1 MLFMTQK
8 MRYLAASEG
17 SRTYPEC
24 HGVKADPPTH
34 AAELRRRADAR
45 LRSQK
50 PPAHAPRS
58 APEMQRLLHE
68 LQVHQI
74 ELELQNEELRNS
86 RAQVEAAVSRYA
98 DIYDFAPVGYFT
110 LTSGGVI
117 TQTNFAGAR
126 FLGLERARLL
136 GNRFEVFVSR
146 VDRPAF
152 NALIQHVF
160 AAQAHQ
166 ALEAELVRKDQPART
181 MHIEAT
187 LSPNGQECHAVVLDI
202 TERKQLEHYQERE
215 RRELVEGKLHAE
227 QAVREKSAFLANMS
241 HEIRSPMNA
250 ILGFSELL
258 EPEGLT
264 PKQSQYVRAIRDS
277 GASLLTLINDILDL
291 SKLEAG
297 KLELHPDPTDIRDSC
312 EFLRTVFRQQV
323 LTKSLQL
330 QFEISPDLPRALLL
344 DRLRLRQVLVNL
356 LGNAIKFTE
365 RGGVKLR
372 VSWKSE
378 ENARSG
384 TLMIDVEDTGIGIA
398 ADKLD
403 EVFKPFVQ
411 VDSRPTTEKDG
422 SGIGLTIVKRI
433 MDLMGGVLTVESA
446 VGQGTVFHLQL
457 ANVPVSERLPVGDHA
472 EPGGAVDFNDFAPAT
487 LLVADDHQA
496 NRELIAGIFEKTH
509 HRVHFASNGQE
520 ALECLEKT
528 KPDVI
533 LLDIRMPVMDGRTTL
548 AEIRRRPG
556 LASLPVIAITASGEA
571 SADPEGR
578 SQFSGFIRKPF
589 SRHTLFIALAP
600 FLPRAAQKEAKDA
613 VSSAEMAA
621 SIPRPSPEQ
630 AAQWREL
637 TLKLRHQEADE
648 WPSLRDSLAINGTRA
663 FARKLLDLAQAA
675 PCNPLATYA
684 ATLISFADGYAI
696 GQMESHLAA
705 FPKLI
710 ESIERSSS

>member
-1 MLFMTQK
+1 MKPGQ
-8 MRYLAASEG
+8 
-17 SRTYPEC
+17 
-24 HGVKADPPTH
+24 PTD
-34 AAELRRRADAR
+34 AAELRRRAHAR
-45 LRSQK
+45 AQGQQ
-50 PPAHAPRS
+50 PPANAPRS
-58 APEMQRLLHE
+58 AHETQRLLHE
-68 LQVHQI
+68 LEVHQI

-86 RAQVEAAVSRYA
+86 RAHVEAAVSRYT

-110 LTSGGVI
+110 LKSDGVI

-126 FLGLERARLL
+126 LLGLERARLP
-136 GNRFEVFVSR
+136 GKHFEAFVAR

-152 NALIQHVF
+152 NAFIHQVF

-166 ALEAELVRKDQPART
+166 ALEAELERKDPPART
-181 MHIEAT
+181 VHIEAT

-202 TERKQLEHYQERE
+202 TERKQLEYYQERA
-215 RRELVEGKLHAE
+215 RGELVEGKLHAE
-227 QAVREKSAFLANMS
+227 QAVKEKSAFLANMS
-241 HEIRSPMNA
+241 HEIRSPMNV

-291 SKLEAG
+291 TKLEAG
-297 KLELHPDPTDIRDSC
+297 KLELHADPTDMRDSC
-312 EFLRTVFRQQV
+312 EFLRTVFGQQV

-330 QFEISPDLPRALLL
+330 QFEVSPDLPRALLL

-372 VSWKSE
+372 ISWKSQE
-378 ENARSG
+378 DASSG
-384 TLMIDVEDTGIGIA
+384 TLMIDVEDTGIGIP
-398 ADKLD
+398 ADKLE

-411 VDSRPTTEKDG
+411 VGSRQTVEKQG

-433 MDLMGGVLTVESA
+433 MDLMGGVLTVDSV
-446 VGQGTVFHLQL
+446 VGQGTVFHLQW
-457 ANVPVSERLPVGDHA
+457 AKVPVSERRAVGDHA

-509 HRVHFASNGQE
+509 HRVHFARNGQE
-520 ALECLEKT
+520 ALESLEKT
-528 KPDVI
+528 KPDAV
-533 LLDIRMPVMDGRTTL
+533 LLDIRMPVMDGCATL
-548 AEIRRRPG
+548 AEIRKRPN

-571 SADPEGR
+571 RTDPEG
-578 SQFSGFIRKPF
+578 SCQFSGFIRKPF
-589 SRHTLFIALAP
+589 SRHKLFMTLAP
-600 FLPRAAQKEAKDA
+600 FLQRIAQKDGLDPF
-613 VSSAEMAA
+613 SSVEMAA

-637 TLKLRHQEADE
+637 TLKLRHQEAEE
-648 WPSLRDSLAINGTRA
+648 WPSLRDSLAINGTCA
-663 FARKLLDLAQAA
+663 FARKLFDLAEAA
-675 PCNPLATYA
+675 QCSPLATYA
-684 ATLISFADGYAI
+684 ATLTTFADGYAI
-696 GQMESHLAA
+696 VQMETHLAD

-710 ESIERSSS
+710 RSIERSST

>member
-1 MLFMTQK
+1 
-8 MRYLAASEG
+8 
-17 SRTYPEC
+17 
-24 HGVKADPPTH
+24 VKPDQPTA
-34 AAELRRRADAR
+34 AAELRCRADAR
-45 LRSQK
+45 LQSQK
-50 PPAHAPRS
+50 PPAHVPRS
-58 APEMQRLLHE
+58 AHETQRLLHE

-86 RAQVEAAVSRYA
+86 RVQVEAAVSRYT

-110 LTSGGVI
+110 LKSDGVI

-126 FLGLERARLL
+126 LLGLERSRLV
-136 GNRFEVFVSR
+136 GKRFEAFVSSA
-146 VDRPAF
+146 DRPAF
-152 NALIQHVF
+152 NALIQQVF

-166 ALEAELVRKDQPART
+166 ALEAELVRKDPPART
-181 MHIEAT
+181 VHIEAT
-187 LSPNGQECHAVVLDI
+187 LSPNGQECHAMVLDI
-202 TERKQLEHYQERE
+202 TERKQLEYYQEQA

-297 KLELHPDPTDIRDSC
+297 KLELHPDPTDLRDSC
-312 EFLRTVFRQQV
+312 EFLRTVFGQQV

-330 QFEISPDLPRALLL
+330 QFEISPDLPHALLL

-372 VSWKSE
+372 VSWKSQQD
-378 ENARSG
+378 AGSG
-384 TLMIDVEDTGIGIA
+384 TLMIDVADTGIGIP
-398 ADKLD
+398 ADKLE

-411 VDSRPTTEKDG
+411 ADSRQTAENEG

-433 MDLMGGVLTVESA
+433 MDLMGGVLSVESV

-457 ANVPVSERLPVGDHA
+457 ANVPVSERLAVGDHA
-472 EPGGAVDFNDFAPAT
+472 KPGGAVDFNDFAPAT
-487 LLVADDHQA
+487 FLVADDHQA
-496 NRELIAGIFEKTH
+496 NRELIAGIFEQTH
-509 HRVHFASNGQE
+509 HRLQFASNGQE

-528 KPDVI
+528 KPDAV
-533 LLDIRMPVMDGRTTL
+533 LMDIRMPVMDGRTTL
-548 AEIRRRPG
+548 AEIRKRPG
-556 LASLPVIAITASGEA
+556 LASLPVIAITASGEP

-600 FLPRAAQKEAKDA
+600 FLQKAAQKEAKDA
-613 VSSAEMAA
+613 ISSAEMAA
-621 SIPRPSPEQ
+621 SMPRPSPEL
-630 AAQWREL
+630 AARWREL

-648 WPSLRDSLAINGTRA
+648 WPNLRDSLAINGTRT

-675 PCNPLATYA
+675 QCNPLANYA
-684 ATLISFADGYAI
+684 AALTTFADGYAI
-696 GQMESHLAA
+696 GQMQSHLAV

-710 ESIERSSS
+710 EAIERSSS

>member
-1 MLFMTQK
+1 
-8 MRYLAASEG
+8 
-17 SRTYPEC
+17 
-24 HGVKADPPTH
+24 VKPDQPTD

-45 LRSQK
+45 LPSQK

-58 APEMQRLLHE
+58 AHETQRLLHE

-86 RAQVEAAVSRYA
+86 RAQVEAAVSRYT

-110 LTSGGVI
+110 LKSNGVI
-117 TQTNFAGAR
+117 TQANYAGAR
-126 FLGLERARLL
+126 LVGLERARLV
-136 GNRFEVFVSR
+136 GKRFEPFVSR
-146 VDRPAF
+146 VDRAAF
-152 NALIQHVF
+152 TALIQQVF

-166 ALEAELVRKDQPART
+166 ALEVELVRIDQPART
-181 MHIEAT
+181 VHIEAT

-202 TERKQLEHYQERE
+202 TERKQLEYYQEQA
-215 RRELVEGKLHAE
+215 RRALVEGKRHAE

-277 GASLLTLINDILDL
+277 GASLLQLINDILDL

-297 KLELHPDPTDIRDSC
+297 KLELHPDPTDMRDSC
-312 EFLRTVFRQQV
+312 EFLRTVFGQQA
-323 LTKSLQL
+323 LTKALQL

-372 VSWKSE
+372 VSWKSQE
-378 ENARSG
+378 DASNG
-384 TLMIDVEDTGIGIA
+384 TLMIDVEDTGIGIP
-398 ADKLD
+398 ADKLE

-411 VDSRPTTEKDG
+411 VDSRPTSEKEG

-433 MDLMGGVLTVESA
+433 MDLMEGVLTVESV

-457 ANVPVSERLPVGDHA
+457 ANVPVSERLPAGDHA
-472 EPGGAVDFNDFAPAT
+472 EPGGALDFNDFAPAT

-509 HRVHFASNGQE
+509 HRVQFASNGQE
-520 ALECLEKT
+520 ALESLEKT
-528 KPDVI
+528 RPDAV

-548 AEIRRRPG
+548 AEIRKRPS

-571 SADPEGR
+571 NADPEGPR
-578 SQFSGFIRKPF
+578 QFSGFIRKPF

-600 FLPRAAQKEAKDA
+600 FLQRAAQKDA
-613 VSSAEMAA
+613 MNSVSSAEMAA
-621 SIPRPSPEQ
+621 SIARPSPER

-637 TLKLRHQEADE
+637 ALELGRQEADE
-648 WPSLRDSLAINGTRA
+648 WPSLRDSLAVNATRA

-675 PCNPLATYA
+675 QCNPLATYA
-684 ATLISFADGYAI
+684 ATLITFADGYAI

-710 ESIERSSS
+710 EFIERSSS

>member
-1 MLFMTQK
+1 MK
-8 MRYLAASEG
+8 PG
-17 SRTYPEC
+17 
-24 HGVKADPPTH
+24 HPTNT
-34 AAELRRRADAR
+34 AELRRRADAR
-45 LRSQK
+45 LQSQK
-50 PPAHAPRS
+50 PPDHAPRS
-58 APEMQRLLHE
+58 AHETQRLLHE

-86 RAQVEAAVSRYA
+86 RAQVEAAVFRYT
-98 DIYDFAPVGYFT
+98 DIYDFAPVSYFT
-110 LTSGGVI
+110 LNSNGVI
-117 TQTNFAGAR
+117 Y
-126 FLGLERARLL
+126 
-136 GNRFEVFVSR
+136 
-146 VDRPAF
+146 
-152 NALIQHVF
+152 
-160 AAQAHQ
+160 
-166 ALEAELVRKDQPART
+166 
-181 MHIEAT
+181 
-187 LSPNGQECHAVVLDI
+187 
-202 TERKQLEHYQERE
+202 YQERA

-277 GASLLTLINDILDL
+277 GASLLTLINHILDL

-297 KLELHPDPTDIRDSC
+297 KLELHPDPTDMRDSC
-312 EFLRTVFRQQV
+312 EFLRTVFGEQV
-323 LTKSLQL
+323 LIKSLQL
-330 QFEISPDLPRALLL
+330 QVEIAPDLPRALLV

-372 VSWKSE
+372 VSWKSQE
-378 ENARSG
+378 DASSG
-384 TLMIDVEDTGIGIA
+384 TLMIDVEDTGIGIP
-398 ADKLD
+398 ADKLE

-411 VDSRPTTEKDG
+411 ADSRQTAEKEG

-433 MDLMGGVLTVESA
+433 VDLMGGVLRVESV
-446 VGQGTVFHLQL
+446 VGRGTVFRLQL

-472 EPGGAVDFNDFAPAT
+472 EPSEAVDFNDFAPAT

-509 HRVHFASNGQE
+509 HRVQFANNGQE
-520 ALECLEKT
+520 ALESLQKT
-528 KPDVI
+528 KPDAV
-533 LLDIRMPVMDGRTTL
+533 LLDIRMPVMDGRTAL
-548 AEIRRRPG
+548 AEIRRCPD

-571 SADPEGR
+571 SADPDGR

-600 FLPRAAQKEAKDA
+600 FLQRAAQKEAKDA

-621 SIPRPSPEQ
+621 SIPRPSPER

-648 WPSLRDSLAINGTRA
+648 WPNLRDSLAINGTGA

-675 PCNPLATYA
+675 QCSPLASYA
-684 ATLISFADGYAI
+684 ATLTTFADGYAI
-696 GQMESHLAA
+696 GQMESQLAA

-710 ESIERSSS
+710 ESIERSSTWT

>member
-1 MLFMTQK
+1 
-8 MRYLAASEG
+8 
-17 SRTYPEC
+17 
-24 HGVKADPPTH
+24 
-34 AAELRRRADAR
+34 
-45 LRSQK
+45 
-50 PPAHAPRS
+50 
-58 APEMQRLLHE
+58 
-68 LQVHQI
+68 
-74 ELELQNEELRNS
+74 
-86 RAQVEAAVSRYA
+86 
-98 DIYDFAPVGYFT
+98 
-110 LTSGGVI
+110 
-117 TQTNFAGAR
+117 
-126 FLGLERARLL
+126 
-136 GNRFEVFVSR
+136 
-146 VDRPAF
+146 
-152 NALIQHVF
+152 
-160 AAQAHQ
+160 
-166 ALEAELVRKDQPART
+166 
-181 MHIEAT
+181 
-187 LSPNGQECHAVVLDI
+187 
-202 TERKQLEHYQERE
+202 
-215 RRELVEGKLHAE
+215 LVERKLHAE

-264 PKQSQYVRAIRDS
+264 SKQSQYVRAIRDS

-297 KLELHPDPTDIRDSC
+297 KLELHPDPTDMRDSC
-312 EFLRTVFRQQV
+312 EFLRTVFGQQV
-323 LTKSLQL
+323 LTKALQL
-330 QFEISPDLPRALLL
+330 QFEISPDLPHALLL

-372 VSWKSE
+372 VYWKSQ

-384 TLMIDVEDTGIGIA
+384 TLMIDVEDTGIGIP
-398 ADKLD
+398 ADKLE

-411 VDSRPTTEKDG
+411 ADSRQTAEKEG
-422 SGIGLTIVKRI
+422 TGIGLTIVKRI
-433 MDLMGGVLTVESA
+433 MDLMGGVLTVESV
-446 VGQGTVFHLQL
+446 VGQGTVFHLKL
-457 ANVPVSERLPVGDHA
+457 ANVPVSERLAVGDHA
-472 EPGGAVDFNDFAPAT
+472 EPGGVLDFNDFAPAT

-509 HRVHFASNGQE
+509 HRVQFASNGQE
-520 ALECLEKT
+520 ALESLEKI
-528 KPDVI
+528 KPDAV

-548 AEIRRRPG
+548 AEIRRRSG

-600 FLPRAAQKEAKDA
+600 FLQRAAQKEAKDA
-613 VSSAEMAA
+613 VISAEMAA

-637 TLKLRHQEADE
+637 TVELRHQEAGE

-663 FARKLLDLAQAA
+663 FAHKLSGLAQAA
-675 PCNPLATYA
+675 QCNPLATYA
-684 ATLISFADGYAI
+684 ATLTTFADGYAI

>member
-1 MLFMTQK
+1 MK
-8 MRYLAASEG
+8 PG
-17 SRTYPEC
+17 
-24 HGVKADPPTH
+24 HPTNT
-34 AAELRRRADAR
+34 AELRRRADAR
-45 LRSQK
+45 LQSQK
-50 PPAHAPRS
+50 PPDHAPRS
-58 APEMQRLLHE
+58 AHETQRLLHE

-86 RAQVEAAVSRYA
+86 RAQVEAAVFRYT
-98 DIYDFAPVGYFT
+98 DIYDFAPVSYFT
-110 LTSGGVI
+110 LNSNGVI
-117 TQTNFAGAR
+117 Y
-126 FLGLERARLL
+126 
-136 GNRFEVFVSR
+136 
-146 VDRPAF
+146 
-152 NALIQHVF
+152 
-160 AAQAHQ
+160 
-166 ALEAELVRKDQPART
+166 
-181 MHIEAT
+181 
-187 LSPNGQECHAVVLDI
+187 
-202 TERKQLEHYQERE
+202 YQERA

-297 KLELHPDPTDIRDSC
+297 KLELHPDPTDMRDSC
-312 EFLRTVFRQQV
+312 EFLRTVFGEQV
-323 LTKSLQL
+323 LIKSLQL
-330 QFEISPDLPRALLL
+330 QVEIAPDLPRALLV

-372 VSWKSE
+372 VSWKSQE
-378 ENARSG
+378 DASSG
-384 TLMIDVEDTGIGIA
+384 TLMIDVEDTGIGIP
-398 ADKLD
+398 ADKLE
-403 EVFKPFVQ
+403 EVFKPVVQ
-411 VDSRPTTEKDG
+411 ADSRQTAEKEG
-422 SGIGLTIVKRI
+422 SGSGLTIVKRI
-433 MDLMGGVLTVESA
+433 VDLMGGVLRVESV
-446 VGQGTVFHLQL
+446 VGRGTVFRLQL

-472 EPGGAVDFNDFAPAT
+472 EPSEAVDFNDFAPAT

-509 HRVHFASNGQE
+509 HRVQFANNGQE
-520 ALECLEKT
+520 ALESLQKT
-528 KPDVI
+528 KPDAV
-533 LLDIRMPVMDGRTTL
+533 LLDIRMPVMDGRTAL
-548 AEIRRRPG
+548 AEIRRCPD

-571 SADPEGR
+571 SADPDGR

-600 FLPRAAQKEAKDA
+600 FLQRAAQKEAKDA

-621 SIPRPSPEQ
+621 SIPRPSPER

-648 WPSLRDSLAINGTRA
+648 WPNLRDSLAINGTGA

-675 PCNPLATYA
+675 QCSPLASYA
-684 ATLISFADGYAI
+684 ATLTTFADGYAI
-696 GQMESHLAA
+696 GQMESQLAA

-710 ESIERSSS
+710 ESIERSSTWT

>member
-1 MLFMTQK
+1 MK
-8 MRYLAASEG
+8 PG
-17 SRTYPEC
+17 
-24 HGVKADPPTH
+24 H
-34 AAELRRRADAR
+34 ATNTAELRHRADAR
-45 LRSQK
+45 LQNQT
-50 PPAHAPRS
+50 PPVNAPRS
-58 APEMQRLLHE
+58 AHETQRLLHE

-86 RAQVEAAVSRYA
+86 RTQVEAAVSRYT

-110 LTSGGVI
+110 LKSDGVI

-126 FLGLERARLL
+126 LLGLERARLV
-136 GNRFEVFVSR
+136 GKRFELFVSK

-152 NALIQHVF
+152 TTLIQQVF
-160 AAQAHQ
+160 AAQAHL
-166 ALEAELVRKDQPART
+166 ALEVELVRIDQPART
-181 MHIEAT
+181 VHIEAT
-187 LSPNGQECHAVVLDI
+187 LSSNGQECHAVVLDI
-202 TERKQLEHYQERE
+202 TERKQLEYYQERA

-297 KLELHPDPTDIRDSC
+297 KLELHPDPTDMRDSC
-312 EFLRTVFRQQV
+312 EFLRTVFGQQV

-344 DRLRLRQVLVNL
+344 DRLRLRQILVNL

-372 VSWKSE
+372 VSWKSD
-378 ENARSG
+378 ENGSSG
-384 TLMIDVEDTGIGIA
+384 TLMMDVEDTGIGIP
-398 ADKLD
+398 ADKLE

-411 VDSRPTTEKDG
+411 VDSRQTAEKEG

-433 MDLMGGVLTVESA
+433 MDLMGGVLTVESV

-457 ANVPVSERLPVGDHA
+457 ANVPVSERFSVGDHA
-472 EPGGAVDFNDFAPAT
+472 EPGGAVDFNDFTPAT

-509 HRVHFASNGQE
+509 HRVQFASNGQE
-520 ALECLEKT
+520 ALESLEKT
-528 KPDVI
+528 KPDAV

-589 SRHTLFIALAP
+589 SRHTLFIAMTP
-600 FLPRAAQKEAKDA
+600 FLQRAAQKDA
-613 VSSAEMAA
+613 IDPVSSAEMAA
-621 SIPRPSPEQ
+621 SMPKPSPEQ

-648 WPSLRDSLAINGTRA
+648 WPNLRDSLAINGTRA

-675 PCNPLATYA
+675 QCSPLAGYA
-684 ATLISFADGYAI
+684 TTLTTFADGYAI
-696 GQMESHLAA
+696 GQMERHLAA

>member
-1 MLFMTQK
+1 
-8 MRYLAASEG
+8 
-17 SRTYPEC
+17 
-24 HGVKADPPTH
+24 VKPDQPTD
-34 AAELRRRADAR
+34 AAELRRRAHAR
-45 LRSQK
+45 LQTQE
-50 PPAHAPRS
+50 PPANAPRS
-58 APEMQRLLHE
+58 AHETQRLLHE

-86 RAQVEAAVSRYA
+86 RAQVEAAVSRYT

-110 LTSGGVI
+110 LKSNGVI

-126 FLGLERARLL
+126 LLGLERARLV
-136 GNRFEVFVSR
+136 GKRFEPFVSKA
-146 VDRPAF
+146 DRLAF
-152 NALIQHVF
+152 NALMQQVF

-181 MHIEAT
+181 VHIEAT

-202 TERKQLEHYQERE
+202 TERKQLEHYQEGA

-277 GASLLTLINDILDL
+277 GASLLQLINDILDL

-312 EFLRTVFRQQV
+312 EFLRTVFGQQV

-356 LGNAIKFTE
+356 LGNAIKFTD

-372 VSWKSE
+372 VSWKSQ

-384 TLMIDVEDTGIGIA
+384 TLMIDVEDTGIGIP

-411 VDSRPTTEKDG
+411 ADSRQTAEKEG
-422 SGIGLTIVKRI
+422 TGIGLTIVKRI
-433 MDLMGGVLTVESA
+433 MDLMGGVLTVESV
-446 VGQGTVFHLQL
+446 VGQGTVFHLKL
-457 ANVPVSERLPVGDHA
+457 ANVPVSEWLPGGDHA
-472 EPGGAVDFNDFAPAT
+472 LPSGAVDFNNFAPAT

-509 HRVHFASNGQE
+509 HRVQFASNGQE
-520 ALECLEKT
+520 ALGSLEKT
-528 KPDVI
+528 KPDAV
-533 LLDIRMPVMDGRTTL
+533 LLDLRMPVMDGRTTL
-548 AEIRRRPG
+548 AEIRKRPG

-571 SADPEGR
+571 SADSEGR

-589 SRHTLFIALAP
+589 SRHTLFIALTP
-600 FLPRAAQKEAKDA
+600 FLQRAAQKDA
-613 VSSAEMAA
+613 IDPVSSAEMAA
-621 SIPRPSPEQ
+621 SMPKPSPEQ

-663 FARKLLDLAQAA
+663 FAHKLSGLAQAA
-675 PCNPLATYA
+675 QCSPLASYA
-684 ATLISFADGYAI
+684 TTLATFADAYAI
-696 GQMESHLAA
+696 GEMERHLAA

>member
-1 MLFMTQK
+1 
-8 MRYLAASEG
+8 
-17 SRTYPEC
+17 
-24 HGVKADPPTH
+24 VKPDQPTDT
-34 AAELRRRADAR
+34 AQLRRRADAR
-45 LRSQK
+45 LQSRK
-50 PPAHAPRS
+50 PPVNAPRS
-58 APEMQRLLHE
+58 AHETQRLLHE

-86 RAQVEAAVSRYA
+86 RAQLEAAVSRYT
-98 DIYDFAPVGYFT
+98 DIYDFAPVAYFT
-110 LTSGGVI
+110 LESNGVI
-117 TQTNFAGAR
+117 TQMNFAGAR
-126 FLGLERARLL
+126 LLNVERAHLV
-136 GNRFEVFVSR
+136 GKRFEAFVSR
-146 VDRPAF
+146 IDRPAF
-152 NALIQHVF
+152 NALIQQVF

-166 ALEAELVRKDQPART
+166 ALEAELVKKDQPART
-181 MHIEAT
+181 VHIEAT

-202 TERKQLEHYQERE
+202 TERKQLEYYQEQA

-297 KLELHPDPTDIRDSC
+297 KLELHPDPTDMRDSC
-312 EFLRTVFRQQV
+312 EFLRTVFGQQV

-330 QFEISPDLPRALLL
+330 QFDISPDLPRALLL

-372 VSWKSE
+372 VSWKSD
-378 ENARSG
+378 ENASSG
-384 TLMIDVEDTGIGIA
+384 TLMIDVEDTGIGIP
-398 ADKLD
+398 ADKLE

-411 VDSRPTTEKDG
+411 ADSRPTPEKEG

-433 MDLMGGVLTVESA
+433 MDLMGGVLTVESV

-457 ANVPVSERLPVGDHA
+457 ANVPVSERLAVGDHA

-496 NRELIAGIFEKTH
+496 NRELIAGIFEKSH
-509 HRVHFASNGQE
+509 HRVQFASNGQE
-520 ALECLEKT
+520 ALESLEKT
-528 KPDVI
+528 RPDAV

-548 AEIRRRPG
+548 AAIRKRPG
-556 LASLPVIAITASGEA
+556 FASLPVIAITASGEA
-571 SADPEGR
+571 SADHEGH

-589 SRHTLFIALAP
+589 SRHTLFIALVP
-600 FLPRAAQKEAKDA
+600 FLQRAAQKDA
-613 VSSAEMAA
+613 IVPAGSAEMAA
-621 SIPRPSPEQ
+621 SMPRPTPER

-637 TLKLRHQEADE
+637 TLRLRNHEADE
-648 WPSLRDSLAINGTRA
+648 WPNLRDSLAINGTRA
-663 FARKLLDLAQAA
+663 FARKLFDLAQAA
-675 PCNPLATYA
+675 QCSPLATYA
-684 ATLISFADGYAI
+684 AKLTTFAEGYAV

-710 ESIERSSS
+710 ESIERSST

>member
-1 MLFMTQK
+1 
-8 MRYLAASEG
+8 
-17 SRTYPEC
+17 
-24 HGVKADPPTH
+24 VKPDQPTD
-34 AAELRRRADAR
+34 AAELRRRAHAC
-45 LRSQK
+45 LQTQK
-50 PPAHAPRS
+50 PPANAPQS
-58 APEMQRLLHE
+58 AHETQRLLHE

-86 RAQVEAAVSRYA
+86 RAQAEAAVSRYT

-110 LTSGGVI
+110 LKNNGVI

-126 FLGLERARLL
+126 LLGLERARLV
-136 GNRFEVFVSR
+136 GKRFEPFVSR
-146 VDRPAF
+146 VDRAAF
-152 NALIQHVF
+152 NALIQQVF

-166 ALEAELVRKDQPART
+166 ALEAELVRIDQPART
-181 MHIEAT
+181 VHIEAT

-202 TERKQLEHYQERE
+202 TERKQLEYYQERA

-297 KLELHPDPTDIRDSC
+297 KLELHPDPTDMRDSC
-312 EFLRTVFRQQV
+312 EFLRTVFGQQV

-330 QFEISPDLPRALLL
+330 QFKISPELPHALLL

-372 VSWKSE
+372 VSWKSQE
-378 ENARSG
+378 DASSG
-384 TLMIDVEDTGIGIA
+384 TLMIDVEDTGIGIP
-398 ADKLD
+398 ADKLE

-411 VDSRPTTEKDG
+411 VDSRQTAEKEG

-433 MDLMGGVLTVESA
+433 MDLMGGVLTVESV

-457 ANVPVSERLPVGDHA
+457 ANVPVSERLAVGDHA
-472 EPGGAVDFNDFAPAT
+472 EPGGVVDFNDFAPAT

-509 HRVHFASNGQE
+509 HRVQFASNGQE

-528 KPDVI
+528 KPDAV

-548 AEIRRRPG
+548 AEIRKRPS

-571 SADPEGR
+571 NADHEGR

-600 FLPRAAQKEAKDA
+600 FLQRAAQKDA
-613 VSSAEMAA
+613 MAPVSSAEMAA
-621 SIPRPSPEQ
+621 SFPRPSPERV
-630 AAQWREL
+630 AQWREL

-648 WPSLRDSLAINGTRA
+648 WPNLRDSLAINGTRA
-663 FARKLLDLAQAA
+663 FARKLFDLAQAA
-675 PCNPLATYA
+675 QSSPLASYA
-684 ATLISFADGYAI
+684 ATLTTFADGYAI
-696 GQMESHLAA
+696 AQMERHLAA

>member
-1 MLFMTQK
+1 MK
-8 MRYLAASEG
+8 PG
-17 SRTYPEC
+17 
-24 HGVKADPPTH
+24 HPTNT
-34 AAELRRRADAR
+34 AELRHRADAR
-45 LRSQK
+45 LQNQK
-50 PPAHAPRS
+50 PPASAPRS

-74 ELELQNEELRNS
+74 ELEMQNEELRNS
-86 RAQVEAAVSRYA
+86 RAQVEAAVSRYT

-110 LTSGGVI
+110 LKSDGVI

-126 FLGLERARLL
+126 LLGLERARLV
-136 GNRFEVFVSR
+136 GKRFDPFVSR
-146 VDRPAF
+146 GDRPAF
-152 NALIQHVF
+152 TALIQQVF
-160 AAQAHQ
+160 AAQAHL
-166 ALEAELVRKDQPART
+166 ALEVELVRIDQPART
-181 MHIEAT
+181 VHIEAT
-187 LSPNGQECHAVVLDI
+187 LSSNGQECHAVVLDI
-202 TERKQLEHYQERE
+202 TERKQLEYYEERA

-297 KLELHPDPTDIRDSC
+297 KLELHPDPTDMRDSC
-312 EFLRTVFRQQV
+312 DFLRTVFGQQV

-330 QFEISPDLPRALLL
+330 QFEISPDLPHALLL

-372 VSWKSE
+372 VSWKSG
-378 ENARSG
+378 ENASRG
-384 TLMIDVEDTGIGIA
+384 TLTIDVEDTCIGIPP
-398 ADKLD
+398 DKLE

-411 VDSRPTTEKDG
+411 VDSSQTAEKEG

-433 MDLMGGVLTVESA
+433 MDLMGGVLTVESV

-472 EPGGAVDFNDFAPAT
+472 EPGAAVDFNDFAPAT

-509 HRVHFASNGQE
+509 HRVQFASNGQE
-520 ALECLEKT
+520 ALESLEKT
-528 KPDVI
+528 RPDAV

-548 AEIRRRPG
+548 AEIRKRPN
-556 LASLPVIAITASGEA
+556 LVSLPVIAITASGEA
-571 SADPEGR
+571 IADPEGR

-600 FLPRAAQKEAKDA
+600 FLPRAAQKEATDV

-621 SIPRPSPEQ
+621 SIPRPSPER

-637 TLKLRHQEADE
+637 ALKLRHQEADE
-648 WPSLRDSLAINGTRA
+648 WPNLRDSLAINGTRA

-675 PCNPLATYA
+675 QCSPLASYA
-684 ATLISFADGYAI
+684 ATLTTFADGYAI
-696 GQMESHLAA
+696 GQMERHLAA

-710 ESIERSSS
+710 ESIERSSR

>member
-1 MLFMTQK
+1 VRPDQ
-8 MRYLAASEG
+8 
-17 SRTYPEC
+17 P
-24 HGVKADPPTH
+24 AD

-45 LRSQK
+45 LQSQK
-50 PPAHAPRS
+50 PPANAPRS
-58 APEMQRLLHE
+58 AHETQRLLHE
-68 LQVHQI
+68 LQVHQV

-86 RAQVEAAVSRYA
+86 RAQAEAAVSRYT
-98 DIYDFAPVGYFT
+98 DIYDFAPVAYFT
-110 LTSGGVI
+110 LKSNGVI

-126 FLGLERARLL
+126 LLGLDRARLP
-136 GNRFEVFVSR
+136 GKRFEAFVSSA
-146 VDRPAF
+146 DRPSF
-152 NALIQHVF
+152 KTLLQQVF

-166 ALEAELVRKDQPART
+166 ALEAELVRKGQPART
-181 MHIEAT
+181 AHIEAT

-202 TERKQLEHYQERE
+202 TERKQLEYYQERA
-215 RRELVEGKLHAE
+215 RRELAEGKLHAE

-297 KLELHPDPTDIRDSC
+297 KLELHPDPTDMRDSC
-312 EFLRTVFRQQV
+312 DFLRTVFGQQV

-330 QFEISPDLPRALLL
+330 QFEISPELPHALLL

-372 VSWKSE
+372 VSWKSDK
-378 ENARSG
+378 NPSSG
-384 TLMIDVEDTGIGIA
+384 TLMIDVEDTGIGIP

-411 VDSRPTTEKDG
+411 VGSRETAEKEG

-433 MDLMGGVLTVESA
+433 MDLMGGVLTVESV
-446 VGQGTVFHLQL
+446 VGKGTVFHLQL
-457 ANVPVSERLPVGDHA
+457 ANVPVSERLPLGDHA

-509 HRVHFASNGQE
+509 HHVQFASNGQQ
-520 ALECLEKT
+520 ALESLEKT
-528 KPDVI
+528 RPDAV
-533 LLDIRMPVMDGRTTL
+533 LLDIWMPVMDGRTTL
-548 AEIRRRPG
+548 AEIRKRPG

-589 SRHTLFIALAP
+589 SRHTLFIALAK
-600 FLPRAAQKEAKDA
+600 FLQRASQKEAKAA

-621 SIPRPSPEQ
+621 SIPRPSPER

-637 TLKLRHQEADE
+637 TLKLRRQEADE
-648 WPSLRDSLAINGTRA
+648 WPHLRDSLAINGTRA
-663 FARKLLDLAQAA
+663 FARKLSGLAQASQ
-675 PCNPLATYA
+675 CSPLATYA
-684 ATLISFADGYAI
+684 ATLTTFADGYAI

-705 FPKLI
+705 FPKLV

>member
-1 MLFMTQK
+1 
-8 MRYLAASEG
+8 
-17 SRTYPEC
+17 
-24 HGVKADPPTH
+24 
-34 AAELRRRADAR
+34 
-45 LRSQK
+45 
-50 PPAHAPRS
+50 
-58 APEMQRLLHE
+58 
-68 LQVHQI
+68 
-74 ELELQNEELRNS
+74 
-86 RAQVEAAVSRYA
+86 
-98 DIYDFAPVGYFT
+98 
-110 LTSGGVI
+110 
-117 TQTNFAGAR
+117 
-126 FLGLERARLL
+126 
-136 GNRFEVFVSR
+136 
-146 VDRPAF
+146 
-152 NALIQHVF
+152 
-160 AAQAHQ
+160 
-166 ALEAELVRKDQPART
+166 
-181 MHIEAT
+181 
-187 LSPNGQECHAVVLDI
+187 
-202 TERKQLEHYQERE
+202 
-215 RRELVEGKLHAE
+215 
-227 QAVREKSAFLANMS
+227 
-241 HEIRSPMNA
+241 MNA

-277 GASLLTLINDILDL
+277 GASLLQLINDILDL

-297 KLELHPDPTDIRDSC
+297 KLELHLDPTDIRDSC
-312 EFLRTVFRQQV
+312 EFLRTVFGQQV

-330 QFEISPDLPRALLL
+330 QFEISPDVPRALLL

-365 RGGVKLR
+365 RGSVKLR

-378 ENARSG
+378 ENAISG

-398 ADKLD
+398 ADKLE

-433 MDLMGGVLTVESA
+433 MDLMGGVLTVESV

-472 EPGGAVDFNDFAPAT
+472 EPGGAVDFDDFAPAT

-509 HRVHFASNGQE
+509 HRIHFASNGQE

-528 KPDVI
+528 KPNVI
-533 LLDIRMPVMDGRTTL
+533 LLDLRMPVMDGRTTL
-548 AEIRRRPG
+548 AEIRKRPG
-556 LASLPVIAITASGEA
+556 LTSLPVIAITASGEA

-589 SRHTLFIALAP
+589 SRHTLFVALAP
-600 FLPRAAQKEAKDA
+600 FLQRAAQKEAKDA

-621 SIPRPSPEQ
+621 SIPRPSPKQ

-637 TLKLRHQEADE
+637 TPKLRQQEADE

-663 FARKLLDLAQAA
+663 FAQKLLDLAQAA
-675 PCNPLATYA
+675 QCSPLASYA
-684 ATLISFADGYAI
+684 ATLTTFADGYAI
-696 GQMESHLAA
+696 GQMERHLAA